1 MKDTTE
7 APAAPVAAELQE
19 LRLRAYGPEADIED
33 DPGAVRR
40 LAELEDQARQERELP
55 RAERAGWDDPDELG
69 DERSRAGAD
78 DPQVAPAV
86 PAEPDP
92 DGSGRED
99 PDPRRGDPSGEHD
112 AGRLDAP
119 SARSAQ
125 PWWRRI
131 RVLWP
136 VSIVATAVAV
146 WALSVGIAALDEGR
160 VGVLAVD
167 EDAEWPADMFGD
179 AREGARVFE
188 EFHGMSVYVTP
199 QEWSDDD
206 SLFCLYVRQYDEV
219 GASTGGCAAGA
230 YPPTAAVLVGPD
242 SPDEL
247 RERFSDGTALQFVG
261 ERDTVEVYAK
271 GP

>member
-1 MKDTTE
+1 MSAPTG
-7 APAAPVAAELQE
+7 PAADELRA
-19 LRLRAYGPEADIED
+19 LRLRAYGPEADIEE

-40 LAELEDQARQERELP
+40 LAELEEQVRHEREPAIAEDAWQEGTEEFADEPSWADAEDPEARPGGAETPVGLDASP
-55 RAERAGWDDPDELG
+55 EDPGSERAAP
-69 DERSRAGAD
+69 AGAAPGGGLT
-78 DPQVAPAV
+78 DPLEAP
-86 PAEPDP
+86 PT
-92 DGSGRED
+92 
-99 PDPRRGDPSGEHD
+99 
-112 AGRLDAP
+112 
-119 SARSAQ
+119 RSA
-125 PWWRRI
+125 PWWRRT

-146 WALSVGIAALDEGR
+146 WGLSVGIAALDEGR

-167 EDAEWPADMFGD
+167 EDAKWPADMFGD

-242 SPDEL
+242 SPDAL
-247 RERFSDGTALQFVG
+247 RERFADGTALQFVADG
-261 ERDTVEVYAK
+261 DTVSVYAK